1 MDCLHA
7 QDLLSATGIAGI
19 FYLTLTMIGYG
30 LSSGV
35 LMLMSRSAGK
45 NDSIFLGKI
54 FSNGVLLSL
63 ILSFF
68 LLGISW
74 FAAPYIFEQF
84 ISNVPVKHVCHF
96 IYQNQNLGI
105 AFYYAFA
112 TLQFIFFSYFSF
124 EANYCGIC
132 CANDY
137 QYCV

>member
-1 MDCLHA
+1 MTDSLQVQGTYRNIFQLAMPIAISILIPQLNILTNTLFLGNYTPSDGLLHA

-45 NDSIFLGKI
+45 NNSIFLGKI

-68 LLGISW
+68 PEKLTNLIL
-74 FAAPYIFEQF
+74 
-84 ISNVPVKHVCHF
+84 PV
-96 IYQNQNLGI
+96 
-105 AFYYAFA
+105 
-112 TLQFIFFSYFSF
+112 
-124 EANYCGIC
+124 E
-132 CANDY
+132 D
-137 QYCV
+137 